1 MVERP
6 EGAARK
12 LPAELA
18 RLLHDL
24 RGPLNS
30 AVMHLEVLKRT
41 VSDDPASAESLRTVL
56 QQLVRLS
63 EMLPAA
69 FAVAALEPGPLAR
82 VSLRSVVEQ
91 ARREPGLEGVR
102 LAGEEWPEV
111 CGDATLLALG
121 VAQLLRNAVESTGAG
136 APAPEVSAS
145 RTDDGATLSVRD
157 WGAGLPTANPK
168 LLIRLL
174 HSTKAGHRGLGLVT
188 AERVARLHAGALS
201 FDALPDGAR
210 VTLRLPGMGGPEMA
224 PHTPQPSTRPG

>member
-1 MVERP
+1 MVERQD
-6 EGAARK
+6 GAARK

-41 VSDDPASAESLRTVL
+41 VSDDPSSAESLRTVL

-69 FAVAALEPGPLAR
+69 FSVAALEPGPLAL

-91 ARREPGLEGVR
+91 ARQQPGLERAR
-102 LAGEEWPEV
+102 LVGDSWPEV
-111 CGDATLLALG
+111 RADEALLELA
-121 VAQLLRNAVESTGAG
+121 VTQLLRNAVESTAADGR
-136 APAPEVSAS
+136 PPEVSAA
-145 RTDDGATLSVRD
+145 RTADGAALSIRD

-174 HSTKAGHRGLGLVT
+174 HSTKAGHRGVGLVIV
-188 AERVARLHAGALS
+188 ERVARLHGGALA
-201 FDALPDGAR
+201 FEALSDGAR
-210 VTLRLPGMGGPEMA
+210 VTLQLADREA
-224 PHTPQPSTRPG
+224 

>member
-18 RLLHDL
+18 RLLHDV

-41 VSDDPASAESLRTVL
+41 VSDDPSSAESLRTVL

-69 FAVAALEPGPLAR
+69 FTVAALEAGPLAP
-82 VSLRSVVEQ
+82 VSLREVVER
-91 ARREPGLEGVR
+91 ARQEPGLDTVR
-102 LAGEEWPEV
+102 IVGDAWPEV
-111 CGDATLLALG
+111 RADVALLAIG
-121 VAQLLRNAVESTGAG
+121 VAELMRNAVEATAAAG
-136 APAPEVSAS
+136 RAPEVSAS
-145 RTDDGATLSVRD
+145 RTDEGAVLSVRD
-157 WGAGLPTANPK
+157 FGAGLPTTNPK

-174 HSTKAGHRGLGLVT
+174 HSTKAGHRGVGLVT
-188 AERVARLHAGALS
+188 AERVARLHGGTLS
-201 FDALPDGAR
+201 FDGLADGTR
-210 VTLRLPGMGGPEMA
+210 VRLRLP
-224 PHTPQPSTRPG
+224 

>member
-1 MVERP
+1 MIDRP

-41 VSDDPASAESLRTVL
+41 VADDPSSAESLRTVL

-69 FAVAALEPGPLAR
+69 FTVAALEIGPLAP
-82 VSLRSVVEQ
+82 VSLREVVER
-91 ARREPGLEGVR
+91 ARQQPGLETVR
-102 LAGEEWPEV
+102 IVGDAWPEV
-111 CGDATLLALG
+111 RADVGLLVLAL
-121 VAQLLRNAVESTGAG
+121 AELMRNAVEATGADG
-136 APAPEVSAS
+136 RAPEVSAS
-145 RTDDGATLSVRD
+145 GTSVTVRD
-157 WGAGLPTANPK
+157 FGAGLPTTNPK

-174 HSTKAGHRGLGLVT
+174 HSTKAGHRGVGLVT
-188 AERVARLHAGALS
+188 VERVARLHGGTLS
-201 FDALPDGAR
+201 FEGLADGAR
-210 VTLRLPGMGGPEMA
+210 VTLRLP
-224 PHTPQPSTRPG
+224 

>member
-6 EGAARK
+6 DGAARK

-41 VSDDPASAESLRTVL
+41 VSDDPSSAESLRAVL

-69 FAVAALEPGPLAR
+69 FAVAALEPGPPAR

-91 ARREPGLEGVR
+91 ARREPGLDGVR

-111 CGDATLLALG
+111 RGDATLLALG
-121 VAQLLRNAVESTGAG
+121 VAQLLRNAVESTGSG

-145 RTDDGATLSVRD
+145 RADDGATLSVRD

-188 AERVARLHAGALS
+188 AERVARLHGGTLN
-201 FDALPDGAR
+201 FEELPDGAR
-210 VTLRLPGMGGPEMA
+210 VTLRLPA
-224 PHTPQPSTRPG
+224 P

>member
-41 VSDDPASAESLRTVL
+41 VSDDPSSAESLRTVL

-69 FAVAALEPGPLAR
+69 FTVAALEVGPLAR
-82 VSLRSVVEQ
+82 VSLREVVER
-91 ARREPGLEGVR
+91 ARQQPGLEMVR
-102 LAGEEWPEV
+102 IVGDAWPEV
-111 CGDATLLALG
+111 HADVSLLVPAIAELM
-121 VAQLLRNAVESTGAG
+121 RNAVEATGAG
-136 APAPEVSAS
+136 GRAPEVSAS
-145 RTDDGATLSVRD
+145 RTDEGAVASVRD
-157 WGAGLPTANPK
+157 FGAGLPTTNPK

-174 HSTKAGHRGLGLVT
+174 HSTKAGHRGVGLVT
-188 AERVARLHAGALS
+188 AERVVRLHGGTLS
-201 FDALPDGAR
+201 FEGLADGAR
-210 VTLRLPGMGGPEMA
+210 VTLRLP
-224 PHTPQPSTRPG
+224 

>member
-1 MVERP
+1 MVERLD
-6 EGAARK
+6 GAARK

-41 VSDDPASAESLRTVL
+41 VSDDPSSAESLRTVL

-69 FAVAALEPGPLAR
+69 FAVAALEPGPLGR
-82 VSLRSVVEQ
+82 VSLRGVVEE
-91 ARREPGLEGVR
+91 ARGEPGLEDVR
-102 LAGEEWPEV
+102 LTGEEWPEV
-111 CGDATLLALG
+111 RGDATLLALG
-121 VAQLLRNAVESTGAG
+121 IAQLLRNAVESTGAG
-136 APAPEVSAS
+136 APPPEVSAS
-145 RTDDGATLSVRD
+145 RVHDGAALSVRD
-157 WGAGLPTANPK
+157 WGGGLPTANPK

-188 AERVARLHAGALS
+188 VERVVRLHGGTLS
-201 FDALPDGAR
+201 FEALPDGAR
-210 VTLRLPGMGGPEMA
+210 VTLRLPGL
-224 PHTPQPSTRPG
+224 

>member
-12 LPAELA
+12 LPLELA

-41 VSDDPASAESLRTVL
+41 VSDDPSSAESLRTVL

-82 VSLRSVVEQ
+82 VSLRTVVEH
-91 ARREPGLEGVR
+91 ARREPGLESVR
-102 LAGEEWPEV
+102 LAGDAWPDV
-111 CGDATLLALG
+111 HADATLLGLG
-121 VAQLLRNAVESTGAG
+121 VAQLLRNAVESTASGGRPPEASAARSEEGA
-136 APAPEVSAS
+136 A
-145 RTDDGATLSVRD
+145 LIVRD

-168 LLIRLL
+168 VLIRLL
-174 HSTKAGHRGLGLVT
+174 HSTKAGHRGIGLVT
-188 AERVARLHAGALS
+188 AERVARLHGGTLT
-201 FDALPDGAR
+201 FEALPDGAR
-210 VTLRLPGMGGPEMA
+210 VTLRLP
-224 PHTPQPSTRPG
+224 

>member
-12 LPAELA
+12 LPSELA

-41 VSDDPASAESLRTVL
+41 VSDDPSSAESLRTVL

-69 FAVAALEPGPLAR
+69 FAVAALEPGLLAR
-82 VSLRSVVEQ
+82 VSLRTVVEQ
-91 ARREPGLEGVR
+91 ARQEPGLESVR
-102 LAGEEWPEV
+102 LAGEAWPDV
-111 CGDATLLALG
+111 RADAALLGLG
-121 VAQLLRNAVESTGAG
+121 VAQLLRNAVESTGPG
-136 APAPEVSAS
+136 GRPPEVSAS
-145 RTDDGATLSVRD
+145 RSGEGAALIVRD
-157 WGAGLPTANPK
+157 WGSGLPTANPK

-174 HSTKAGHRGLGLVT
+174 HSTKAGHRGMGLVT
-188 AERVARLHAGALS
+188 AERVARLHGGTLTFEAL
-201 FDALPDGAR
+201 ADGAR
-210 VTLRLPGMGGPEMA
+210 VTLRLPEPAG
-224 PHTPQPSTRPG
+224 

>member
-1 MVERP
+1 MVDRP

-41 VSDDPASAESLRTVL
+41 VSDDPSSAESLRTVL
-56 QQLVRLS
+56 QQLVKLS

-69 FAVAALEPGPLAR
+69 FAVAALESAPPAR
-82 VSLRSVVEQ
+82 VSLRGVVER
-91 ARREPGLEGVR
+91 ARQEPGLEGVR
-102 LAGEEWPEV
+102 LVGEVWPDV
-111 CGDATLLALG
+111 RGDATLLSVG
-121 VAQLLRNAVESTGAG
+121 IAQLLRNAAESTGSEG
-136 APAPEVSAS
+136 RAPEVSAS
-145 RTDDGATLSVRD
+145 RRDDGVVLSVRD
-157 WGAGLPTANPK
+157 FGAGLPTTNPK

-188 AERVARLHAGALS
+188 AERVARLHGGTLAFEAL
-201 FDALPDGAR
+201 ADGAR
-210 VTLRLPGMGGPEMA
+210 VSLHLPD
-224 PHTPQPSTRPG
+224 S

>member
-1 MVERP
+1 MAERS

-41 VSDDPASAESLRTVL
+41 VSDDPSSAESLRTVL

-69 FAVAALEPGPLAR
+69 FAVAALEPAPFAP
-82 VSLRSVVEQ
+82 VSLREVVER
-91 ARREPGLEGVR
+91 ARQEPDLEGVR
-102 LAGEEWPEV
+102 VVGEAWPEV
-111 CGDATLLALG
+111 RADAALLAIG
-121 VAQLLRNAVESTGAG
+121 VAQLMRNAVEATSADGR
-136 APAPEVSAS
+136 PPEVSAA
-145 RTDDGATLSVRD
+145 RTGDEATLSVRD
-157 WGAGLPTANPK
+157 FGDGLSTTNPK

-174 HSTKAGHRGLGLVT
+174 HSTKAGHRGLGLIT
-188 AERVARLHAGALS
+188 AERAARLHGGTLS
-201 FDALPDGAR
+201 FETLPDGAR
-210 VTLRLPGMGGPEMA
+210 VTMHLP
-224 PHTPQPSTRPG
+224 T

>member
-6 EGAARK
+6 DGAARK
-12 LPAELA
+12 LPPELA

-41 VSDDPASAESLRTVL
+41 VSDDPSSAESLRTVL

-69 FAVAALEPGPLAR
+69 FGVAALEAAPLAP
-82 VSLRSVVEQ
+82 VSLRSLVEQ
-91 ARREPGLEGVR
+91 ARREPGLEGLR
-102 LAGEEWPEV
+102 LAGGEWPEV
-111 CGDATLLALG
+111 RGDATLLALAIG
-121 VAQLLRNAVESTGAG
+121 QLLRNAVEATAAG

-145 RTDDGATLSVRD
+145 RADDGIALRIRD
-157 WGAGLPTANPK
+157 WGAGLPTTNPK

-174 HSTKAGHRGLGLVT
+174 HSTKAGHRGVGLVI
-188 AERVARLHAGALS
+188 AERVARLHGGTLN
-201 FDALPDGAR
+201 FEALPDGAR
-210 VTLRLPGMGGPEMA
+210 VTLHLPMVAG
-224 PHTPQPSTRPG
+224 QPI